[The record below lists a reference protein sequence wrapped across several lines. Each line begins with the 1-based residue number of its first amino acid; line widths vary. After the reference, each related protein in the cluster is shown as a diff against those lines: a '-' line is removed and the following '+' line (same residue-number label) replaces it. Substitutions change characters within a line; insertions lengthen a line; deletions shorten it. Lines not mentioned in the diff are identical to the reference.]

1 MRYNLGMAEN
11 DLTLRPSDW
20 QEQVTALQVMLD
32 ELLAKLV
39 DAEAELAERLA
50 SIHAFE
56 YRLRTA
62 LSHLTRKMDELDRQ
76 IADLRRQLRWY
87 GDAWYDGDD
96 GQAAT
101 WARGHSAAEEGEY
114 KYHEA
119 PREARPVQDEDTR
132 AELKKLY
139 RQLARYYHPDTA
151 VDEEDREYRT
161 QMMMAINAAYAA
173 GDLEKL
179 RQLADSP
186 EMVRHLSFD
195 HPDQQLA
202 EALQREIERIKQRLA
217 EIEQEMKRLN
227 AHESARMMR
236 KMAEAEAQGRD
247 YLGELKQQMQ
257 ETIVRKM
264 VDRDSLQVQLESLE
278 FGDED
283 LTLSDD
289 ELADIVAQVTLET
302 SFDEDISPEF
312 DSYIR
317 RRTDRVY
324 FEDDFDDDMDFE

>member
-1 MRYNLGMAEN
+1 MAEN
-11 DLTLRPSDW
+11 DLTLKPSDW
-20 QEQVTALQVMLD
+20 QEQVTELQAMLAD
-32 ELLAKLV
+32 LLAKLV

-56 YRLRTA
+56 FRLRAA
-62 LSHLTRKMDELDRQ
+62 LNHLTRKLDELDQQ
-76 IADLRRQLRWY
+76 IAELRRQLRWY

-96 GQAAT
+96 GEAAS

-114 KYHEA
+114 KYHET
-119 PREARPVQDEDTR
+119 PKEARPLQDEDTR

-179 RQLADSP
+179 RQLVDSP

-202 EALQREIERIKQRLA
+202 EALLREIERIKQRLV
-217 EIEQEMKRLN
+217 EIEQEMTRLN
-227 AHESARMMR
+227 SHESAKMMR
-236 KMAEAEAQGRD
+236 KMAEAEARGRD
-247 YLGELKQQMQ
+247 YLGELKEQLQ
-257 ETIVRKM
+257 ESIARKM
-264 VDRDSLQVQLESLE
+264 VDRDSLQVQLDSLE
-278 FGDED
+278 MGEDED
-283 LTLSDD
+283 VPISDD

-324 FEDDFDDDMDFE
+324 FEEDFDDDMDFE